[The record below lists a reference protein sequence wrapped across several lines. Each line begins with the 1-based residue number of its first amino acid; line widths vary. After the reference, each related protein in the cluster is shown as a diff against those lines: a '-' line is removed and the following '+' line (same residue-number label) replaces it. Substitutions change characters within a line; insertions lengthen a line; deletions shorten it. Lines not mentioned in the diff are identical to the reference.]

1 MIAIVDYG
9 AGNLGSVQKALAFL
23 GADFTV
29 TRDAAVL
36 RAADGVILPGVGAFG
51 DAMRSLNESDLTDA
65 VRGCALSGKPFLGIC
80 LGYQILFGASDE
92 SPGVRGLGLL
102 PGKVLRIPFA
112 ADTALPNAAET
123 YKVPHMGWNSLD
135 LPNAC
140 PLFAGIDSGA
150 YVYFV
155 HSYFVRADVRG
166 EVAATTHYTTVMD
179 AAVRREK
186 LFGVQF
192 HPEKSGAAGL
202 AILKNFVE
210 MTT

>member
-36 RAADGVILPGVGAFG
+36 RTADGVILPGVGAFG
-51 DAMRSLNESDLTDA
+51 DAMHSLRASGLVDTIQA
-65 VRGCALSGKPFLGIC
+65 CVLSGRPFLGIC
-80 LGYQILFGASDE
+80 LGFQVLFNESEE
-92 SPGVRGLGLL
+92 SPGVQGLGLL
-102 PGKVLRIPFA
+102 PGKVLKIPSTDEEVA
-112 ADTALPNAAET
+112 TAT
-123 YKVPHMGWNSLD
+123 YKVPHIGWNSLD
-135 LPNAC
+135 FPNQC
-140 PLFAGIDSGA
+140 PLFEGISPEA

-155 HSYFVRADVRG
+155 HSYFVRADACG
-166 EVAATTHYTTVMD
+166 DVAATTRYSTLMD
-179 AAVRREK
+179 AAVWRDK

-192 HPEKSGAAGL
+192 HPEKSGAVGL